1 MFAKS
6 TWNARYSLATL
17 SLLALFCGALGAQAV
32 APAFG
37 NRYPLEVFPTE
48 AKRMV
53 DDQTG
58 AELLFLTSG
67 PTKNQNLYFH
77 QRSWLSDNSMILFA
91 SQRERGGLM
100 GYLTATG
107 ELVRI
112 TAADGA
118 PTGGATAAVNHPA
131 VYTMAGPRV
140 LEIAFEIEA
149 SKEPAKTP
157 SKVWARQRLLC
168 EMNGT
173 IGQLNENCAGRFL
186 ATGGADPEN
195 AKSSAVFTISTDDGT
210 VKRVCGMPPGTTL
223 GVSHVQWSVTNP
235 NWISFANAPIRLW
248 VVDIR
253 DGKPWAPYVER
264 DGELV
269 THESWWVN
277 DLMLFCGG
285 THAKPTED
293 SHVKTL
299 DVRTGQVRII
309 GEGAWFP
316 NLDNAT
322 ISKRNW
328 WHASGS
334 ADGRW
339 AAGDNWHGDIMLF
352 EGLTAR
358 PHLLTAGHRTYGS
371 GAHPEV
377 GWDRKGDQVI
387 FGGSYKLGKG
397 AHVCVATIPAAWQ
410 EEVRQLGRRIES
422 VEKGMG
428 NNTTSPTTPNVL
440 KSE

>member
-6 TWNARYSLATL
+6 TWNAKRSLSVLAML
-17 SLLALFCGALGAQAV
+17 SLFCCAMAAHAV
-32 APAFG
+32 VPAFG
-37 NRYPLEVFPTE
+37 DRYPLEVFPTE

-77 QRSWLSDNSMILFA
+77 QRSWLSDNSMILF
-91 SQRERGGLM
+91 SSHRERGGLM

-107 ELVRI
+107 ELIRI
-112 TAADGA
+112 TASDGA
-118 PTGGATAAVNHPA
+118 PTGGATASVSHPA
-131 VYTMAGPRV
+131 VYTMAGQRV
-140 LEIAFEIEA
+140 LEITFEIDA
-149 SKEPAKTP
+149 SKEPEKTP

-168 EMNGT
+168 EMTGS
-173 IGQLNENCAGRFL
+173 IGQLNESCDERFL
-186 ATGGADPEN
+186 ATGGTDPEN
-195 AKSSAVFTISTDDGT
+195 AKSSAIFTISTDDGS
-210 VKRVCGMPPGTTL
+210 VNRICGMPPGASL

-235 NWISFANAPIRLW
+235 YWISFANAPIRIW

-285 THAKPTED
+285 IHPKPHED
-293 SHVKTL
+293 SHLKTL

-309 GEGAWFP
+309 GEGAWSP
-316 NLDNAT
+316 DMGEDT
-322 ISKRNW
+322 VPKRNW

-334 ADGRW
+334 PDGRW
-339 AAGDNWHGDIMLF
+339 AAGDNWYGDIMLF
-352 EGLTAR
+352 EGLTTR
-358 PHLLTAGHRTYGS
+358 PHLLTVGHRIYG
-371 GAHPEV
+371 GGPHPEV
-377 GWDRKGDQVI
+377 GWDRKGDQVV
-387 FGGSYKLGKG
+387 FGGSTKLGEG
-397 AHVCVATIPAAWQ
+397 THVCVATIPAAWQ
-410 EEVRQLGRRIES
+410 DQVRQLGRRIES

-428 NNTTSPTTPNVL
+428 NTTTSPISPAVP

>member
-1 MFAKS
+1 MSAKLEL
-6 TWNARYSLATL
+6 NARRAVAGLVL
-17 SLLALFCGALGAQAV
+17 MALFFGALAAHAA

-37 NRYPLEVFPTE
+37 DRYPLEVFPTE

-112 TAADGA
+112 TASDGA

-140 LEIAFEIEA
+140 LEIVFDIEA
-149 SKEPAKTP
+149 SKEPGTAK
-157 SKVWARQRLLC
+157 SKIWARQRLLC
-168 EMNGT
+168 EMNAT
-173 IGQLNENCAGRFL
+173 IGQLNESCDGRFL

-195 AKSSAVFTISTDDGT
+195 PKSSAVFTISTETGA
-210 VKRVCGMPPGTTL
+210 VQRICGMPPGAAL

-235 NWISFANAPIRLW
+235 YWISFANAPIRLW

-253 DGKPWAPYVER
+253 EGKPWAPYVER

-285 THAKPTED
+285 VHPKPTED

-299 DVRTGQVRII
+299 DVRTGQVRIV

-316 NLDNAT
+316 TLDNAAV
-322 ISKRNW
+322 SRRNW

-334 ADGRW
+334 TDGRW
-339 AAGDNWHGDIMLF
+339 VAGDNWHGDIMLF
-352 EGLTAR
+352 EGLTA
-358 PHLLTAGHRTYGS
+358 
-371 GAHPEV
+371 
-377 GWDRKGDQVI
+377 QI
-387 FGGSYKLGKG
+387 
-397 AHVCVATIPAAWQ
+397 
-410 EEVRQLGRRIES
+410 GRASCRER
-422 VEKGMG
+422 V
-428 NNTTSPTTPNVL
+428 
-440 KSE
+440 

>member
-1 MFAKS
+1 
-6 TWNARYSLATL
+6 
-17 SLLALFCGALGAQAV
+17 
-32 APAFG
+32 
-37 NRYPLEVFPTE
+37 
-48 AKRMV
+48 
-53 DDQTG
+53 
-58 AELLFLTSG
+58 
-67 PTKNQNLYFH
+67 
-77 QRSWLSDNSMILFA
+77 
-91 SQRERGGLM
+91 M
-100 GYLTATG
+100 GYLAATG
-107 ELVRI
+107 ELIRI
-112 TAADGA
+112 TASDGA

-140 LEIAFEIEA
+140 LEIAFEVEV
-149 SKEPAKTP
+149 SKQPEKTP

-173 IGQLNENCAGRFL
+173 IGQLNESCDGRFL

-195 AKSSAVFTISTDDGT
+195 AKSTAVFTISTADGA
-210 VKRVCGMPPGTTL
+210 VKRVCGMPPGTVL

-235 NWISFANAPIRLW
+235 CWISFANAPIRLW

-253 DGKPWAPYVER
+253 DGKTWAPYVER
-264 DGELV
+264 KDELV
-269 THESWWVN
+269 THESWWIN

-285 THAKPTED
+285 VHAKPTED

-299 DVRTGQVRII
+299 NVRTGEVRIV

-316 NLDNAT
+316 GMDNAAV
-322 ISKRNW
+322 SKRNW

-339 AAGDNWHGDIMLF
+339 VAGDNWHGDIMLF

-377 GWDRKGDQVI
+377 GWDRRGDQVI
-387 FGGSYKLGKG
+387 FGGSYKLGEG

-410 EEVRQLGRRIES
+410 EEARQLGRR
-422 VEKGMG
+422 VEAVEDGMG
-428 NNTTSPTTPNVL
+428 SAFSANP
-440 KSE
+440 KSK

>member
-1 MFAKS
+1 MPAMLIQRQTPRFF
-6 TWNARYSLATL
+6 
-17 SLLALFCGALGAQAV
+17 LLAFVALVLGAAGARAV
-32 APAFG
+32 TPAFG
-37 NRYPLEVFPTE
+37 DRYPLEVFPSE

-77 QRSWLSDNSMILFA
+77 QRSWLQNSAIIFFN
-91 SQRERGGLM
+91 SQREKGGLM
-100 GYLTATG
+100 GYLTETG
-107 ELVRI
+107 ELIRV
-112 TAADGA
+112 TAADGQ
-118 PTGGATAAVNHPA
+118 PTGSATAAALRPT
-131 VYTMAGPRV
+131 VYVMSARRV
-140 LEIAFEIEA
+140 LEISFEIEA
-149 SKEPAKTP
+149 STDPQTHP
-157 SKVWARQRLLC
+157 SKVWARQRFLC
-168 EMNGT
+168 ELANTNGE
-173 IGQLNENCAGRFL
+173 LNESCDGRFL
-186 ATGGADPEN
+186 ATGGSDPEN
-195 AKSSAVFTISTDDGT
+195 AKSSALFTIDTADGT
-210 VKRVCGMPPGTTL
+210 VKRICGMPPGTTL
-223 GVSHVQWSVTNP
+223 GISHVQWSITNP

-285 THAKPTED
+285 VHPKPTED
-293 SHVKTL
+293 AHVKTL

-316 NLDNAT
+316 GMDNAT

-334 ADGRW
+334 HDGRW
-339 AAGDNWHGDIMLF
+339 VAGDNWHGDIMLF

-358 PHLLTAGHRTYGS
+358 PHLLTTGHRTYGS

-377 GWDRKGDQVI
+377 GWDRKGEQVV
-387 FGGSYKLGKG
+387 FGGSYKLGEG

-410 EEVRQLGRRIES
+410 EEARQLGRRVEA

-428 NNTTSPTTPNVL
+428 NNTTSPVTP
-440 KSE
+440 KRE